1 MEIGSF
7 VALLVE
13 KYNERP
19 QIGRVKEVK
28 RNMVRVEWYDGTWN
42 GKWKIYKYW
51 EGRRKVVWEEDLDK
65 TCIVS
70 KKICFTQ
77 DNCLDSNTKKELRIV
92 YK

>member
-1 MEIGSF
+1 MEVGSL

-28 RNMVRVEWYDGTWN
+28 RGMVRIEWYDGTWN
-42 GKWKIYKYW
+42 GKWKIYTYW
-51 EGRRKVVWEEDLDK
+51 EGRKRVVWEEDVDR
-65 TCIVS
+65 TAIAYNN
-70 KKICFTQ
+70 ICLTQ
-77 DNCLDSNTKKELRIV
+77 DNRLDTNTKKQLRIS

>member
-1 MEIGSF
+1 MEVGSL

-28 RNMVRVEWYDGTWN
+28 RSMVRIEWYDGTWN
-42 GKWKIYKYW
+42 GKWKIYTYW
-51 EGRRKVVWEEDLDK
+51 EGRKRVVWKEDVDRTAIVYNN
-65 TCIVS
+65 TCL
-70 KKICFTQ
+70 TQ
-77 DNCLDSNTKKELRIV
+77 DNRLDTNTKKQLRIA

>member
-1 MEIGSF
+1 MEVGSI

-28 RNMVRVEWYDGTWN
+28 RDMVRVEWCDGTWN

-65 TCIVS
+65 TNIVH
-70 KKICFTQ
+70 KGVCFTH
-77 DNCLDSNTKKELRIV
+77 DNRLDSKTKKELRIA

>member
-1 MEIGSF
+1 MEVGSI

-28 RNMVRVEWYDGTWN
+28 RDMVRVEWYDGTWN

-65 TCIVS
+65 TNIVH
-70 KKICFTQ
+70 KDICFTH
-77 DNCLDSNTKKELRIV
+77 DNRLDSKTKKELRIA

>member
-1 MEIGSF
+1 MEVGNV

-28 RNMVRVEWYDGTWN
+28 SDAVRVEWYDGTWN
-42 GKWKIYKYW
+42 GKWKMYKYW
-51 EGRRKVVWEEDLDK
+51 KGRRKVVWEEDVNK
-65 TCIVS
+65 SCIVY
-70 KKICFTQ
+70 KNVCFTG
-77 DNCLDSNTKKELRIV
+77 DNRLDTKTKKELRIV